1 VPGPADDGGSV
12 VVRDVTVVAAAGGAP
27 VVADVSFS
35 IPAGATL
42 GLVGESGCGKTTVA
56 LALLGIA
63 RSGLRIASGSVSVG
77 GVDMLA
83 LDERERRR
91 RRGSLV
97 SYVPQDP
104 DLSLNPARRVG
115 WQLREALAVHG
126 EVDDDDRVAGLLAD
140 VRLPATRRLLR
151 SYPHQLSGGQQQRI
165 VIAIAFACRP
175 RLIVLDEPATAL
187 DVTTQRQVLG
197 TIAALAQSSS
207 CSTLYVSHDL
217 AAVAQVAQVTA
228 VMYAG
233 RIVERAPSP
242 ALFAHPRHP
251 YTAALLAG
259 VPPPEVARRLVGI
272 EGRPPRPGRWPDGCA
287 YAARCPRVAADCT
300 GSLVELE
307 SREGVAVRC
316 RHPLD
321 VADGGALASDAAP
334 VPAARR
340 GDALVVRGVR
350 AHYGATEVLHA
361 VDLDVAPGRCTA
373 LVGESGAGKT
383 TLARCIVGL
392 HSARTGEI
400 RLGDRRLAAA
410 AAARA
415 TGELRR
421 IQYIFQN
428 PYGSLV
434 PTMTVVENVEEPL
447 RHFERLTRAQ
457 RRARALAALEAAHL
471 GADFA
476 DVPPVALSG
485 GERQRVAVARA
496 LVVDPDVLVCDE
508 ITSALDVSAQALLI
522 EGLRE
527 LQLAR
532 GLSLLFITHNI
543 ALVRSIAQD
552 LVVLREG
559 VVVESGPADQILA
572 GPQHPYTRGLLRDVP
587 RLSVAG
593 HDR

>member
-1 VPGPADDGGSV
+1 
-12 VVRDVTVVAAAGGAP
+12 
-27 VVADVSFS
+27 
-35 IPAGATL
+35 
-42 GLVGESGCGKTTVA
+42 
-56 LALLGIA
+56 
-63 RSGLRIASGSVSVG
+63 
-77 GVDMLA
+77 
-83 LDERERRR
+83 
-91 RRGSLV
+91 
-97 SYVPQDP
+97 
-104 DLSLNPARRVG
+104 
-115 WQLREALAVHG
+115 
-126 EVDDDDRVAGLLAD
+126 
-140 VRLPATRRLLR
+140 
-151 SYPHQLSGGQQQRI
+151 
-165 VIAIAFACRP
+165 
-175 RLIVLDEPATAL
+175 
-187 DVTTQRQVLG
+187 
-197 TIAALAQSSS
+197 
-207 CSTLYVSHDL
+207 
-217 AAVAQVAQVTA
+217 
-228 VMYAG
+228 
-233 RIVERAPSP
+233 
-242 ALFAHPRHP
+242 
-251 YTAALLAG
+251 
-259 VPPPEVARRLVGI
+259 
-272 EGRPPRPGRWPDGCA
+272 
-287 YAARCPRVAADCT
+287 
-300 GSLVELE
+300 
-307 SREGVAVRC
+307 VRC

-321 VADGGALASDAAP
+321 VADGGALASEAAP